1 MTNRRQQRLN
11 DLLREELSEAMRDL
25 RDPRL
30 SGLTSIT
37 EVTVTPDLRS
47 AKVYVS
53 TLGTDE
59 QRNAAVEGLE
69 AAASRLRHELKAR
82 LRTMKYIPFMTF
94 QRDDSI
100 EEGSRLLNLMRESE
114 DGGGDTE
121 PGADAP

>member
-100 EEGSRLLNLMRESE
+100 EEGSRLLDLMRESD

-121 PGADAP
+121 PGADTP

>member
-59 QRNAAVEGLE
+59 QRNAAVEGLG
-69 AAASRLRHELKAR
+69 AAAARLRHELKAR

-100 EEGSRLLNLMRESE
+100 EEGSRLLNLMRESD

>member
-1 MTNRRQQRLN
+1 
-11 DLLREELSEAMRDL
+11 MRDL

-47 AKVYVS
+47 ARVYVS

-59 QRNAAVEGLE
+59 QRNAAVEGLG
-69 AAASRLRHELKAR
+69 AAASRLRHDLKAR

-114 DGGGDTE
+114 DGGGDAE

>member
-1 MTNRRQQRLN
+1 MTSRRQQRLN
-11 DLLREELSEAMRDL
+11 DLLREELSEAMREL

-37 EVTVTPDLRS
+37 EVSVTPDLRS

-59 QRNAAVEGLE
+59 QRNAAVEGLG
-69 AAASRLRHELKAR
+69 AAASHLRHELKAR

-100 EEGSRLLNLMRESE
+100 EAGSHLLDLMRESE
-114 DGGGDTE
+114 DAGPDAE
-121 PGADAP
+121 PGAGER

>member
-1 MTNRRQQRLN
+1 MTSRRQQRVN
-11 DLLREELSEAMRDL
+11 DLLREVLSEAMRDL

-37 EVTVTPDLRS
+37 EVSVTPDLRS

-59 QRNAAVEGLE
+59 QRDEAVEGLR
-69 AAASRLRHELKAR
+69 AAASRLRHELKAT

-100 EEGSRLLNLMRESE
+100 EAGNRLLDLMRDS
-114 DGGGDTE
+114 DGL
-121 PGADAP
+121 DAGPEAGER

>member
-1 MTNRRQQRLN
+1 MTSRRQQRVN
-11 DLLREELSEAMRDL
+11 DLLREVLSEAMRDL

-37 EVTVTPDLRS
+37 EVSVTPDLRS
-47 AKVYVS
+47 AKVFVS

-59 QRNAAVEGLE
+59 QRDEAVEGLR
-69 AAASRLRHELKAR
+69 AAASRLRHDLQGR

-100 EEGSRLLNLMRESE
+100 EAGTRLLDLMRDS
-114 DGGGDTE
+114 DGLDAE
-121 PGADAP
+121 PGAGER

>member
-59 QRNAAVEGLE
+59 QRNAAVKGLE

>member
-1 MTNRRQQRLN
+1 M
-11 DLLREELSEAMRDL
+11 REL

-37 EVTVTPDLRS
+37 EVSVTPDLRS

-59 QRNAAVEGLE
+59 QRNAAVEGLG
-69 AAASRLRHELKAR
+69 AAASHLRHELKAR

-100 EEGSRLLNLMRESE
+100 EAGSHLLDLMRES
-114 DGGGDTE
+114 DAAGPDAE
-121 PGADAP
+121 PGAGER

>member
-11 DLLREELSEAMRDL
+11 DLLRQELSEAMRDL

-100 EEGSRLLNLMRESE
+100 EEGSRLLDLMREAD

-121 PGADAP
+121 PGADTP

>member
-1 MTNRRQQRLN
+1 M
-11 DLLREELSEAMRDL
+11 REL

-37 EVTVTPDLRS
+37 EVSVTPDLRS

-59 QRNAAVEGLE
+59 QRNAAVEGLG
-69 AAASRLRHELKAR
+69 AAASHLRHELKAR

-100 EEGSRLLNLMRESE
+100 EAGSHLLDLMREPDAAGPDAE
-114 DGGGDTE
+114 A
-121 PGADAP
+121 GAGER

>member
-59 QRNAAVEGLE
+59 QRNAAVEGLG
-69 AAASRLRHELKAR
+69 AAASRLRHDLKVR

>member
-11 DLLREELSEAMRDL
+11 DLLRQELSEAMRDL

>member
-1 MTNRRQQRLN
+1 MTSRRQQRVN
-11 DLLREELSEAMRDL
+11 DLLREELSEAMREL

-37 EVTVTPDLRS
+37 EVSVTPDLRS

-59 QRNAAVEGLE
+59 QRDDAVEGLR
-69 AAASRLRHELKAR
+69 AAASRLRHELQAR

-100 EEGSRLLNLMRESE
+100 EAGSHLLDLMREP
-114 DGGGDTE
+114 DGAGPDAD
-121 PGADAP
+121 PGAGGR

>member
-1 MTNRRQQRLN
+1 MTSRRQQRVN
-11 DLLREELSEAMRDL
+11 DLLREELSEAMRGL

-37 EVTVTPDLRS
+37 EVSVTPDLRS

-53 TLGTDE
+53 TLGTED
-59 QRNAAVEGLE
+59 QRDDAVEGLR
-69 AAASRLRHELKAR
+69 AAASRLRHELKSS

-100 EEGSRLLNLMRESE
+100 EAGNRLLDLMRDS
-114 DGGGDTE
+114 DGPDAGPAAGD
-121 PGADAP
+121 G

>member
-11 DLLREELSEAMRDL
+11 DLLRQELSEAMRDL

-100 EEGSRLLNLMRESE
+100 EEGSRLLDLMRESD

-121 PGADAP
+121 PGADTP

>member
-1 MTNRRQQRLN
+1 MTSRRQQRVN
-11 DLLREELSEAMRDL
+11 DLLREVLSEAMRDL

-37 EVTVTPDLRS
+37 EVSVTPDLRS

-59 QRNAAVEGLE
+59 QRDEAVEGLR
-69 AAASRLRHELKAR
+69 AAASRLRHELQDR

-100 EEGSRLLNLMRESE
+100 EAGTRLLDLMRDSE
-114 DGGGDTE
+114 GLDAE
-121 PGADAP
+121 PEAGER

>member
-1 MTNRRQQRLN
+1 MTSRRQQRVN
-11 DLLREELSEAMRDL
+11 DLLREELSEAMRGL

-37 EVTVTPDLRS
+37 EVSVTPDLRS

-53 TLGTDE
+53 TLGTED
-59 QRNAAVEGLE
+59 QRDDAVEGLR
-69 AAASRLRHELKAR
+69 AAASRLRHELKSS

-100 EEGSRLLNLMRESE
+100 EAGNRLLDLMRDS
-114 DGGGDTE
+114 DGLDAE
-121 PGADAP
+121 PEAGER

>member
-100 EEGSRLLNLMRESE
+100 EEGSRLLNLMQESE

>member
-47 AKVYVS
+47 ARVYVS

-59 QRNAAVEGLE
+59 QRNAAVEGLG
-69 AAASRLRHELKAR
+69 AAASRLRHDLKAR

-114 DGGGDTE
+114 DGGGDAE